1 MSPCLVSDRL
11 LLVELSTMRWQCQLK
26 RTRTPSSLERKPF
39 CYIRAESL
47 HLGDLEKMTIG
58 WRRSVSSRS
67 LSVLLLGA
75 CWSLVIVVPAASP
88 FAFVSPELSLKRPS
102 SFAWEIPRA
111 RGATTAACPTS
122 TALSMGIMEDFLTG
136 QDKSSREKE
145 NKKYLEALQE
155 RVNRINALEA
165 DVEALDDDELVAKT
179 QEFRERL
186 ASGEDLNGKLLEE
199 AFAVVREAAW

>member
-1 MSPCLVSDRL
+1 
-11 LLVELSTMRWQCQLK
+11 
-26 RTRTPSSLERKPF
+26 
-39 CYIRAESL
+39 
-47 HLGDLEKMTIG
+47 
-58 WRRSVSSRS
+58 
-67 LSVLLLGA
+67 
-75 CWSLVIVVPAASP
+75 
-88 FAFVSPELSLKRPS
+88 
-102 SFAWEIPRA
+102 
-111 RGATTAACPTS
+111 
-122 TALSMGIMEDFLTG
+122 MGIMEDFLTG

-165 DVEALDDDELVAKT
+165 DVEALDDDELVTKT

>member
-1 MSPCLVSDRL
+1 MN
-11 LLVELSTMRWQCQLK
+11 
-26 RTRTPSSLERKPF
+26 
-39 CYIRAESL
+39 
-47 HLGDLEKMTIG
+47 IG
-58 WRRSVSSRS
+58 WRRSMSSSRS
-67 LSVLLLGA
+67 LSVLLGA
-75 CWSLVIVVPAASP
+75 WSLLVAPVCP
-88 FAFVSPELSLKRPS
+88 FTFVSPDLSLKRPS
-102 SFAWEIPRA
+102 FALELS
-111 RGATTAACPTS
+111 RGASAVTCPTS

-155 RVNRINALEA
+155 RVNRINALEG

-186 ASGEDLNGKLLEE
+186 ASGEDLNGDLLEE